1 MRRKVYISSFISRIA
16 AMASRVQI
24 FQGHPFEII
33 SSTQWL
39 TRYSVSNQSKPLFQK
54 FRVLYRQFKLRVYT
68 GENATDD
75 TYIPIQTLR
84 DDKIHPA
91 ATGGK
96 FDGQNEIYFLV
107 NASSSVVNLKTC
119 SDTVVAIDPGE
130 PIAFVSAAL
139 LRVSPNYAHTPP
151 EKFQNIIYIS
161 EIMKYPDLKGAAAQ
175 TLYEFLYGSSGP
187 WKNMLVCLEVDM
199 SHKDVAKLRELYM
212 RRGLIPS
219 HLLYNPSF
227 LQRFPRMKEIGDFY
241 MNSFKAQNMF
251 FPAFNKEEKRIFID
265 WRDDPRTTTHM
276 FVYFPEISNHLE
288 VIEADRVFD
297 PTLLSVHPVG
307 PDVMQAGGRVV
318 QPNTTSVFIDEAQMV
333 PSSSNGTLKNIIAPI
348 LGLFS
353 GSQRLSTGEQ
363 GAGIS
368 PVTPGAGNRMIDDD
382 DVAKQG
388 QRSGRPRN
396 SSAGRPVTHDAG
408 NRMIDDDDA
417 VPQPIAY
424 QDVKYFADNTPASL
438 RIERLQRKNRDLH
451 QSLTS
456 EETKFDSIYRKT
468 YNLLKNNMDKP
479 WRVSVCKCN
488 QKGNGDSEPIQYKI
502 FIAGVSDTN
511 FFRLEKFIDDA
522 IVLQRKLLLTVAA
535 YHVLQSWDL
544 FFSGASP
551 TYRLR
556 TFNNMKT
563 LYHNKS
569 QWSHFIIASENH
581 AFRLRGKDPPSIIL

>member
-1 MRRKVYISSFISRIA
+1 
-16 AMASRVQI
+16 MAERVQT
-24 FQGHPFEII
+24 FQGKPFEII
-33 SSTQWL
+33 SSTEWL
-39 TRYSVSNQSKPLFQK
+39 KRYSVKNQQTSLFKK
-54 FRVLYRQFKLRVYT
+54 FRALYSQFKLRVYT
-68 GENATDD
+68 GVKATDG

-84 DDKIHPA
+84 DDKNHPA
-91 ATGGK
+91 APGGK
-96 FDGQNEIYFLV
+96 YDGQNEIYFLV
-107 NASSSVVNLKTC
+107 NASSSVVRLETW
-119 SDTVVAIDPGE
+119 SDTSVAIDPGE

-175 TLYEFLYGSSGP
+175 ILYEFLYGSLGP
-187 WKNMLVCLEVDM
+187 WKNMLVCLEVDT
-199 SHKDVAKLRELYM
+199 SHDDVAQLRELYM

-251 FPAFNKEEKRIFID
+251 FPAFDDAEKRIFID
-265 WRDDPRTTTHM
+265 RSDDPRTTTHM
-276 FVYFPEISNHLE
+276 FVYFPEISNRRE

-297 PTLLSVHPVG
+297 PTLLSVHPVRS
-307 PDVMQAGGRVV
+307 DVMQAGDRVV
-318 QPNTTSVFIDEAQMV
+318 QPNTTSVFIDEAG
-333 PSSSNGTLKNIIAPI
+333 PSSSSSSNGTLMGLITPI
-348 LGLFS
+348 FGLFS
-353 GSQRLSTGEQ
+353 GSQARPLLSTGES

-368 PVTPGAGNRMIDDD
+368 PVTPDAGNRMIVDD
-382 DVAKQG
+382 DVVKKG
-388 QRSGRPRN
+388 LRSGRPRN

-408 NRMIDDDDA
+408 NMMIDDDDA

-456 EETKFDSIYRKT
+456 EETKFDATYRKT

-479 WRVSVCKCN
+479 WRVSVCKCS
-488 QKGNGDSEPIQYKI
+488 QKGNGESEPIQYKI

-511 FFRLEKFIDDA
+511 LFRLEKFIDDA

-556 TFNNMKT
+556 SFNNMKT